1 MLIVEY
7 VVDREVIVL
16 EILTSYLGNSR
27 RQYPNSPTRSRTAVL
42 ENNCSRKQL
51 FSRTVVT
58 RSYDSTECESS
69 TVGSDQHRM

>member
-27 RQYPNSPTRSRTAVL
+27 RQYPNSPTRSRTAVRANSCSREQLFAQTVVL
-42 ENNCSRKQL
+42 ENSCYQ
-51 FSRTVVT
+51 VI
-58 RSYDSTECESS
+58 
-69 TVGSDQHRM
+69 